1 MEIQLDP
8 NTLYRTNDLV
18 RYNGKVYKA
27 TNRTYRKPTSFT
39 WIEANPSDWTILS
52 HADTWRGTWTIGTRY
67 KGNDI
72 VKYGGI
78 VYKCLLGHT
87 FADNIT
93 LGLEEDPIK
102 WEIQIDGLSSIKVLG
117 LRK

>member
-1 MEIQLDP
+1 MVKFTKQLS
-8 NTLYRTNDLV
+8 T
-18 RYNGKVYKA
+18 A
-27 TNRTYRKPTSFT
+27 CIKPTVLLGL
-39 WIEANPSDWTILS
+39 EANQSDWTILS
-52 HADTWRGTWTIGTRY
+52 DADTWRGTWTIGTRY

-87 FADNIT
+87 PQIIPT
-93 LGLEEDPIK
+93 LGLEEDSTK
-102 WEIQIDGLSSIKVLG
+102 WEIQIDGILQRIKVLG

>member
-1 MEIQLDP
+1 MVKFTKYSTARIP
-8 NTLYRTNDLV
+8 
-18 RYNGKVYKA
+18 
-27 TNRTYRKPTSFT
+27 PTT
-39 WIEANPSDWTILS
+39 VLLGLEANQSDWTILS
-52 HADTWRGTWTIGTRY
+52 DADTWRGTWTIGTRY

-87 FADNIT
+87 SADNST
-93 LGLEEDPIK
+93 LGLEEDQSK
-102 WEIQIDGLSSIKVLG
+102 WEIQIEGTEYVSIKVLG